1 MKKLKLFCMASF
13 AALML
18 GACSDDKFV
27 DGPEAPATPGADE
40 EGVYFTV
47 NIAMPNGIGGR
58 SVTTEPGEDG
68 STSNSGVEIGKDY
81 ENTISEAIV
90 VLAQSTPGK
99 SVTNNGFIAAAPIT
113 SGDLVV
119 ATADKTNYTAKSK
132 FTKTALKA
140 FYDENASTSGPISA
154 NIFLFCNPTKQLRD
168 ALLTT
173 PPTVG
178 DTDWLN
184 EVGNVDES
192 SPIWTPNYFLMSNAL
207 IATRQIPGTLDVWNN
222 YTKED
227 KPFHLSQANPE
238 AVIDNKQNGGAIKV
252 ERTAARFDFRDG
264 SPLAATQPFT
274 YHVVLDGANDATV
287 EKKPLIDVTLQKM
300 ALVNVD
306 KSFYFLPHM
315 ISANEQGVMNP
326 VDAASL
332 LAGVCQPEQ
341 PWYSDEFGKPVTGE
355 AFRGN
360 YVLSPD
366 YEWKKTVNNSTTSG
380 FAANLLYPFFNE
392 NGVIDNNSISND
404 RWATSLCKDVVGAN
418 ADNDDSWNPNGTS
431 APQYYIWRYAT
442 ENTIPSIEGQV
453 NGVTTGVVFK
463 GKMVATA
470 EALENKDEDIKLMAQ
485 TINNVDGKL
494 NNSYTDPILYLF
506 DGNLYMTW
514 ENVQKAAIA
523 AANPTFKFV
532 PDEDFNTTNKGTWKI
547 ETINRT
553 NSLYVAV
560 FGTGGCGKLTFKYK
574 DDKDVEQTETI
585 DDSLAPDPNSANA
598 AWTAWATAT
607 PAKPESGALTDAF
620 KAAVTG
626 ADFTIYQSSYD
637 LNSGWGYYC
646 YYYYWNHHNDNG
658 NNGVMGPMELAV
670 VRNNVYKLAVTK
682 IKQLGHPRISANDP
696 NRPTPGTPDESED
709 VYLDVQ
715 AEVLPWVVRV
725 NNIEF

>member
-58 SVTTEPGEDG
+58 SFTDAPGDNG
-68 STSNSGVEIGKDY
+68 SSSNSGVEIGQDY
-81 ENTISEAIV
+81 ENTISEAVV
-90 VLAQSTPGK
+90 VLAQNPG
-99 SVTNNGFIAAAPIT
+99 NGFIAAATIS
-113 SGDLVV
+113 SGDLIVNN
-119 ATADKTNYTAKSK
+119 ATKTNYIAKSK
-132 FTKTALKA
+132 FTKTSLAA
-140 FYDENASTSGPISA
+140 FYADHESEQPIA
-154 NIFLFCNPTKQLRD
+154 TNIFLFCNPTQQLRD
-168 ALLTT
+168 AIFGTAEGGA
-173 PPTVG
+173 PEVG
-178 DTDWLN
+178 STDWLN
-184 EVGNVDES
+184 AAGTVDNN

-222 YTKED
+222 YTSED
-227 KPFHLSQANPE
+227 NPFHLSQANPE
-238 AVIDNKQNGGAIKV
+238 AVIDNQQNGGAIKV

-264 SPLAATQPFT
+264 ANDGAGAFT
-274 YHVVLDGANDATV
+274 YHVVLDGANDVTV
-287 EKKPLIDVTLQKM
+287 EDKTPLIDITLEKM
-300 ALVNVD
+300 AMVNVG
-306 KSFYFLPHM
+306 KAFYFLPHM
-315 ISANEQGVMNP
+315 IGADAQGVINSFDNESMK
-326 VDAASL
+326 
-332 LAGVCQPEQ
+332 AGVCLPEL
-341 PWYSDEFGKPVTGE
+341 PWYSDATGTPVQG
-355 AFRGN
+355 GN
-360 YVLSPD
+360 YVLDAD
-366 YEWKKTVNNSTTSG
+366 YSWKQSVTGSTTSG
-380 FAANLLYPFFNE
+380 FETNLLYPFFNE
-392 NGVIDNNSISND
+392 DGVIDNNSISND
-404 RWATSLCKDVVGAN
+404 RWATSLCSEVVKGT
-418 ADNDDSWNPNGTS
+418 DNITDGWEATKQD
-431 APQYYIWRYAT
+431 YKIWRYAT

-470 EALENKDEDIKLMAQ
+470 QALESKDEDVKLMAQ
-485 TINNVDGKL
+485 TINNNADKKL
-494 NNSYTDPILYLF
+494 SDSYTDPILYLF

-514 ENVQKAAIA
+514 ENVRKAAIA
-523 AANPTFKFV
+523 AAQPTFKFV
-532 PDEDFNTTNKGTWKI
+532 PAEDFEEHGNGEWVL

-553 NSLYVAV
+553 NSLYIAV
-560 FGTGGCGKLTFKYK
+560 FGKGGGCGSFTFTPNGESVSVTIK
-574 DDKDVEQTETI
+574 DT
-585 DDSLAPDPNSANA
+585 LAENTDCANA
-598 AWTAWATAT
+598 AWNAWDEGGR
-607 PAKPESGALTDAF
+607 PASGALTDAF

-637 LNSGWGYYC
+637 PNSGWGYYC
-646 YYYYWNHHNDNG
+646 YYYYWNRHNYNG
-658 NNGVMGPMELAV
+658 NAGVMGPMEFGV